1 MTQIAWIAFA
11 VAIVVAAVDWF
22 AVARNN
28 LRLRWASKPGT
39 IAFLIAAAVALHP
52 ASGGMRSAFVVA
64 LLLSLVGDT
73 VLLLGQ
79 PGFNIGLGAFLAA
92 HIAFC
97 VGFVLGGLDRGLL
110 VYATTAVVVVSLA
123 VGGRIIWSVLQA
135 GKGTL
140 ALPVGA
146 YLLALAAM
154 VALAG
159 GSARP
164 AALAGAAL
172 SYASD
177 GLIAWNQFVK
187 PLPWSPLP
195 VIVTYHVG
203 QALLV
208 LALAS

>member
-177 GLIAWNQFVK
+177 GLIAWDQFVK